1 MEPSTIQQLTDR
13 LITDSGRPY
22 NGFVLLSGVSCFITG
37 NIRRDEEYR
46 DIYLATHTAFTSG
59 MELIGM
65 LQRMF
70 SDAPLDRSLSPEDRS
85 RLLRKY
91 AARRYK

>member
-1 MEPSTIQQLTDR
+1 MEPSTLQRLTDR
-13 LITDSGRPY
+13 LVTDSGRSHY
-22 NGFVLLSGVSCFITG
+22 GFVLLSGVLCFITG
-37 NIRRDEEYR
+37 NIRGDEEYR

-59 MELIGM
+59 MELFGM

-70 SDAPLDRSLSPEDRS
+70 NDAPLDRSLSQEDRS
-85 RLLRKY
+85 RLLKKC